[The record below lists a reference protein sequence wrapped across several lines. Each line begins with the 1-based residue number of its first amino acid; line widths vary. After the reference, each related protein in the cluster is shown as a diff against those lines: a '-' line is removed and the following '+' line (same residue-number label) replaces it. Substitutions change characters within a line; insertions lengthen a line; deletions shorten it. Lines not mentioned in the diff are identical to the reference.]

1 MAVHKVNGFNAKE
14 QKVFNK
20 FLDGEPHD
28 IRELKRLFWKDAQ
41 VRCAATYNAG
51 WGDHEVNGQAQSYVR
66 NSIRRLIRDGW
77 VEQCARGTYKLTR
90 AGKTRVQKG
99 VDHTESIKKKKGGS
113 KKKSE
118 SKPKKETKAKKTK
131 SKATKKT
138 RTKATK
144 AKATKSKKAK
154 TTKAKATKAKATK
167 SNSNGSS
174 RPRKTS
180 ADKLKKIKRKT
191 KIAAA
196 KEKLSAQAEA

>member
-1 MAVHKVNGFNAKE
+1 MAVHKVDGFNAKE

-41 VRCAATYNAG
+41 VRCAAVYNAG
-51 WGDHEVNGQAQSYVR
+51 WGEHEVDGQAQSYVR

-77 VEQCARGTYKLTR
+77 VEQSARGTYKITR
-90 AGKTRVQKG
+90 AGKARVQKG
-99 VDHTESIKKKKGGS
+99 VSVTASFTDKKKRGR

-118 SKPKKETKAKKTK
+118 SKPKEAKAKKAK
-131 SKATKKT
+131 TKKT
-138 RTKATK
+138 KR
-144 AKATKSKKAK
+144 AKATKSKTKATKSKTKRAK
-154 TTKAKATKAKATK
+154 TTKKATK
-167 SNSNGSS
+167 SKASNGSS

-180 ADKLKKIKRKT
+180 MDKLKKIKRKT

-196 KEKLSAQAEA
+196 KEKFAAQAES